1 MKVTLFIP
9 TLNEH
14 EAMQVIMPQIKDSWV
29 DQIIIADGQSKDGTV
44 DYAKKQGYDVYI
56 QKRPGIRNAYIE
68 AWPMIRGD
76 IVITFSPDG
85 NCQVAQIPE
94 LIAEME
100 KGYDM
105 VVASR
110 YYRGMK
116 SEDDD
121 PMTAFGNWLFTT
133 TINVLHG
140 GHYTDA
146 MGIYRAYRVNL
157 FQELDLHKEES
168 YVTEKIFRCVMGCEP
183 LLSVRAAKRK
193 LKIGEI
199 AGPEPK
205 RIGGVRK
212 LLPFRWG
219 GSYMLQVWREL
230 YYWK

>member
-14 EAMQVIMPQIKDSWV
+14 EAMQVIMPQIQSSWV
-29 DQIIIADGQSKDGTV
+29 DQILIVDGQSTDGTV
-44 DYAKKQGYDVYI
+44 EYSRKQGYDVHV
-56 QKRPGIRNAYIE
+56 QKKKGIRHAYIE

-94 LIAEME
+94 LIEEMK

-110 YYRGMK
+110 YFRGMK

-121 PMTAFGNWLFTT
+121 LMTAFGNWLFTT
-133 TINVLHG
+133 TINVLHRG
-140 GHYTDA
+140 SYSDA
-146 MGIYRAYRVNL
+146 MGIYRAYRANL
-157 FQELDLHKEES
+157 FRELDLHKEES
-168 YVTEKIFRCVMGCEP
+168 YVTEKLFRCVMGCEP

-193 LKIGEI
+193 LKVGEI

-205 RIGGVRK
+205 RIGGERK

-230 YYWK
+230 YFWK